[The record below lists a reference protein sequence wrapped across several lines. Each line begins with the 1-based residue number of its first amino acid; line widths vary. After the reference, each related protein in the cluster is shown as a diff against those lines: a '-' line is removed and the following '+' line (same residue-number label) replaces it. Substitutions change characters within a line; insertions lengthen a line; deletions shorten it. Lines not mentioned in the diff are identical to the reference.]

1 MSFTLILN
9 GQSREFTNLTPPVTL
24 AQLIAELQLKGDRIA
39 VEHNGQIV
47 ERTRWSEQNLAT
59 GDSVEVVHF
68 LGGGNQIDQP
78 RLD

>member
-9 GQSREFTNLTPPVTL
+9 GQSRDFASLTPPVTL

-47 ERTRWSEQNLAT
+47 ERTRWPSTQLTA
-59 GDSVEVVHF
+59 GDTLEVVHF
-68 LGGGNQIDQP
+68 VGGGS
-78 RLD
+78 